1 MLHPGNVGLLERAR
15 LKGDVAPEVPPFES
29 MADAWHRDNFAALRD
44 GYTAGEVLCLLYALS
59 RAGWKL
65 PPGKVASLRLAIA
78 CVAVGAKAAGG
89 PQLPLRPDSP
99 TDVPGMYTAPSKV
112 KKCWKS
118 HRSVAHLWAAVVLH
132 AQGMM
137 PRQVDYLPDLMSK
150 PEWQQVLL
158 AAARPVQDFARGYGD
173 PRLKPRGKKAEP
185 LLGPSPWWVPD
196 GLHLAPVWSAANPA
210 HSVEPRDWLLRAFRK
225 GAA

>member
-1 MLHPGNVGLLERAR
+1 MY
-15 LKGDVAPEVPPFES
+15 S
-29 MADAWHRDNFAALRD
+29 AL
-44 GYTAGEVLCLLYALS
+44 
-59 RAGWKL
+59 
-65 PPGKVASLRLAIA
+65 GKV
-78 CVAVGAKAAGG
+78 K
-89 PQLPLRPDSP
+89 Q
-99 TDVPGMYTAPSKV
+99 
-112 KKCWKS
+112 CWKS

-173 PRLKPRGKKAEP
+173 PRLKPRGKKPEP

-210 HSVEPRDWLLRAFRK
+210 HSVEPRDWLVRALRK